1 MEGRHER
8 KRTYFLFLV
17 SSVNELSVAELNT
30 HIHTSSHSLWAHSNL
45 TANLCT
51 VYFSC
56 LG

>member
-1 MEGRHER
+1 MKE
-8 KRTYFLFLV
+8 KLIFLFLV
-17 SSVNELSVAELNT
+17 SSVNKLSVAELNT
-30 HIHTSSHSLWAHSNL
+30 HIHSSSHSLWAHSNL